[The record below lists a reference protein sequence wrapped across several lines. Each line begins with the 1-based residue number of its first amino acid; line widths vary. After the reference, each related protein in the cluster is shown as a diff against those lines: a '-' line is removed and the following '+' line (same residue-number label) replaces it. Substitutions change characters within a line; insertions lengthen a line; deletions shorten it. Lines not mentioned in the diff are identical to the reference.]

1 MDQPV
6 NLEAYFDRLGYAGPR
21 EVSLRTLGVLH
32 ALHPAAIPFE
42 NLDPLLGRRVHL
54 DLDSVQRKLL
64 VGQRGGYCYE
74 QNGLFAAVLGAL
86 GFRLTT
92 LAARVVYG
100 RLNPAN
106 TRRSHMLLKI
116 DMPEGTYLAD
126 VGFGGQS
133 PSAPLR
139 LDTTVEQPTP
149 HGLYRI
155 SRMGESFELMA
166 QMDGEWRALYRFTLE
181 EQTAEDHEM
190 ANWYVSTHPDSEFRT
205 QLYVAR
211 HPEGRRLTLLG
222 NQFTIRENDG
232 TTKTRVL
239 GSAEE
244 IANVLEQDFR
254 IRLPQPR
261 DELLSVLARAASQ
274 KESSH
279 AEILDGST
287 AASHARKSPPAI
299 S

>member
-6 NLEAYFDRLGYAGPR
+6 NLDAYFDRVGYAGR
-21 EVSLRTLGVLH
+21 RQASLGTLRALH

-42 NLDPLLGRRVHL
+42 NLDPLLGRRVRL
-54 DLDSVQRKLL
+54 DLASVQGKLL
-64 VGQRGGYCYE
+64 VSRRGGYCYE
-74 QNGLFAAVLGAL
+74 HNGLFAAVLTAL

-106 TRRSHMLLKI
+106 ARRSHMLLKV
-116 DMPEGTYLAD
+116 DTPEGIYLAD

-139 LDTTVEQPTP
+139 LEPNVEQRTP

-155 SRMGESFELMA
+155 SRSREWFELEA
-166 QMDGEWRALYRFTLE
+166 QMDGEWRGLYRFTLE
-181 EQTAEDHEM
+181 EQTPEDHEM

-211 HPEGRRLTLLG
+211 HPPGKRLTLLG
-222 NQFTIRENDG
+222 NQFVIRDIDG
-232 TTKTRVL
+232 AAKTRVL

-244 IANVLEQDFR
+244 IANVLEQDFL
-254 IRLPQPR
+254 IHLPQPR
-261 DELLSVLARAASQ
+261 EELLPVLARAAIPSG
-274 KESSH
+274 E
-279 AEILDGST
+279 
-287 AASHARKSPPAI
+287 
-299 S
+299 